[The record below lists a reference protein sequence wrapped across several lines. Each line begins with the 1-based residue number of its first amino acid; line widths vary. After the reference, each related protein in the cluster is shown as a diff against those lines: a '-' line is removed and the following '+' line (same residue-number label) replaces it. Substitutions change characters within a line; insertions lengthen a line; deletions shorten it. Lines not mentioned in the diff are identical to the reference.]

1 MSQLQKFEREKKR
14 AKGRVRLLRARG
26 SAELR
31 KVASGF
37 ATQSLWLRNGK
48 LGSQEGGVDRSRFPG
63 EEQLWKLGEKED
75 KEGEPATERRTE
87 YTDLGL
93 NLGKREEQVVSNA
106 SALDLAMA
114 DEARQEAE
122 M

>member
-63 EEQLWKLGEKED
+63 RGTAMEVRR
-75 KEGEPATERRTE
+75 EGRQGRTE

-93 NLGKREEQVVSNA
+93 NLGKREEQVVCHV

-122 M
+122 I